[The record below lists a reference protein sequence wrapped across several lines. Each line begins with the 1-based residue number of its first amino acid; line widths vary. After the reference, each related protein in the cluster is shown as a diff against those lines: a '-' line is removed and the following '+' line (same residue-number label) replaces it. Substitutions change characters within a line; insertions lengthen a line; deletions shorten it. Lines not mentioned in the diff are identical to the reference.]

1 MNLVMVSSR
10 LTLYPNP
17 ANEADKAEDAT
28 TVPPDSKSSD
38 NQPEPT
44 TTFVSGSVTYTGAAA
59 VSAAEFAHSGGGEKK
74 EAKDGMSSFA
84 IIGEYNFCEAELPAD
99 LVGIV
104 GGILVFF
111 ILLYIG
117 WFQWVSDRVSS
128 AYDST

>member
-1 MNLVMVSSR
+1 LSES
-10 LTLYPNP
+10 
-17 ANEADKAEDAT
+17 ADRSDKSEGAT
-28 TVPPDSKSSD
+28 TTPSD
-38 NQPEPT
+38 PTPTDQKPEPT

-84 IIGEYNFCEAELPAD
+84 IIGGYWSGLWRWHLAD
-99 LVGIV
+99 LIGIV

-117 WFQWVSDRVSS
+117 WFQWVSDCVS
-128 AYDST
+128 